1 MLNKRLFS
9 VAISALLL
17 ASVLTLAPQFDTR
30 SVIAQEEDL
39 PRLFAIGSSDTGAK
53 EVPLKGTR
61 QNGDITAHYFPV
73 HYYNIHARK

>member
-1 MLNKRLFS
+1 VSLHRKK
-9 VAISALLL
+9 
-17 ASVLTLAPQFDTR
+17 TYPD
-30 SVIAQEEDL
+30 
-39 PRLFAIGSSDTGAK
+39 FAIGSSDTGAK